1 MSPYRLE
8 EYPSRGTWTQLADA
22 GLRGSPANNWGMVR
36 WRVEEPDSGAVR
48 ELVESLDLPEL
59 TARLLVNRGIRSPEQ
74 AQRFLSPQMSDLHDP
89 SLLPDCSEAVKQ
101 IASALENKETIFVH
115 GDYDVDGI
123 TSAAIWTRCL
133 RRLGALVEPHLPHRQ
148 KDGYGFHRAGVERAK
163 ELGASLI
170 ITCDCGISAVEVVEY
185 AHELGMRVVV
195 TDHHEPGPRV
205 PQAEAVVNP
214 LLPGSQYPFPHLAGV
229 GVTFKVARALV
240 AELGYPPEA
249 FDRAYLDFAAL
260 GTVCDIV
267 PLLDENRVLARHGI
281 GRIAESKKLGLRALM
296 EVAGLTRSAEE
307 MTARDVGFVIG
318 PRLNAAGRMDDATDA
333 LRLLLTEDAKE
344 AKEAAARLD
353 RHNRERQREQQ
364 RIFEEAC
371 HIIESQQLTRN
382 KLLLVANEGWNAGVV
397 GIVASKLV
405 DAYWRP
411 ALVGMRSDGIVR
423 GSARSI
429 PRYDMFKALSE
440 LGDLF
445 LTYGGHTMAA
455 GFCFEA
461 ERLEDV
467 RRALAEHAERH
478 LTDEDLIPEQVAQAE
493 VTPNEVTERFVES
506 LEDFRPFGLGNP
518 EPLLLGRKV
527 TLLNIE
533 PTRNPLH
540 PRVTLRGEGT
550 NPIFGMAFGLGER
563 LKEFEPGEEVEMMFE
578 PTYDSWQGRRRLRW
592 FIRDIRRPGE
602 READIGLENL
612 TTSSVLSP

>member
-1 MSPYRLE
+1 
-8 EYPSRGTWTQLADA
+8 
-22 GLRGSPANNWGMVR
+22 MVR
-36 WRVEEPDSGAVR
+36 WRVQEADAGVVR
-48 ELVESLDLPEL
+48 ELSESLDLAEL

-74 AQRFLSPQMSDLHDP
+74 AQAFLSPQMSDLHDP
-89 SLLPDCSEAVKQ
+89 MLLPDCGEAVKQ
-101 IASALENKETIFVH
+101 IASALENKDTIFVH

-133 RRLGALVEPHLPHRQ
+133 RRLGGTVEPHLPHRQ

-195 TDHHEPGPRV
+195 TDHHEPGARV
-205 PQAEAVVNP
+205 PKAEAVVNP
-214 LLPGSQYPFPHLAGV
+214 LLPTSQYPFPYLAGV

-240 AELGYPPEA
+240 AELGHPPES
-249 FDRAYLDFAAL
+249 FDRAYLDLAAL

-281 GRIAESKKLGLRALM
+281 ARIAESKKLGLRALM
-296 EVAGLTRSAEE
+296 RVAGIARTAEE

-344 AKEAAARLD
+344 ASEIATRLD

-371 HIIESQQLTRN
+371 HLVESQGLARH

-405 DAYWRP
+405 DTYWRP
-411 ALVGMRSDGIVR
+411 ALVGCRSDGIVR

-429 PRYDMFKALSE
+429 PRYDLFGALSE

-455 GFCFEA
+455 GFSFRA
-461 ERLEDV
+461 EHLEEV
-467 RRALAEHAERH
+467 RRALAEHADRH
-478 LTDEDLIPEQVAQAE
+478 LTDEDLIPEQVADAE
-493 VTPNEVTERFVES
+493 VTPQEVTERFVEDV
-506 LEDFRPFGLGNP
+506 EDFRPFGLGNP

-527 TLLNIE
+527 TLLKIE

-563 LKEFEPGEEVEMMFE
+563 LSEFGPGEEVEMLFE
-578 PTYDSWQGRRRLRW
+578 PTYDWWQGRRRLRW
-592 FIRDIRRPGE
+592 FVRAIRRPGE
-602 READIGLENL
+602 DEAVVGSESP
-612 TTSSVLSP
+612 TESSGMSR